1 MVARVRQ
8 QHNTSGRTY
17 TPGAS
22 YLDIGALE
30 QRVYGIEKGQT
41 TLAERIES
49 LSSGLDS
56 RIDRLTQAMERRS
69 QPQWQAMSV
78 GVSVLGL
85 VGGLVAYLLMG
96 QIEAVR
102 GRAFENRDSV
112 VKLSDML
119 RSDYIPKS
127 ELVGQRQ
134 DDQLR
139 VERLADSLVSLRQ
152 DSISRADHQAL
163 TDRITRIE
171 QTFGSTYS
179 VGDVLKDIQNRLQRL
194 ESRPMRIPLDTGSN
208 P

>member
-163 TDRITRIE
+163 TDRIARIE